1 MTDLSYRLL
10 YILIGAWRRRYVIVL
25 PALVM
30 PVLGVMIS
38 SFSTKHY
45 QAHTSMLI
53 QETAKMNPFLEDLA
67 VSSMLKERLDSLQTL
82 LHSRHILSSV
92 AAEMALFPVDAT
104 PLEQDRVINK
114 LSGNLSMMMSG
125 KDLIRIDYR
134 SSSPEGMKEI
144 LESVSKHFVEQLLAP
159 ERSSMTDSVVFL
171 SNHLELRRQA
181 LDESEAA
188 LARFKDLNAE
198 NIPELHAGS
207 ITRLA
212 KLREKLAELEA
223 EKAGVEKSL
232 GGLQLQL
239 SKTNPVIGR
248 LEEQIIRYRGDL
260 TLLKARYTDNHSKV
274 QAKQRQLRHLEN
286 ERQLLLSQTPKRMKP
301 EQLWDIA
308 SAASSGDNSNNH
320 PLLLTQLENLQ
331 QGRGRLEHLKEELSV
346 LKTMISDL
354 EHTSEKFGVYE
365 QERLKLERDLRV
377 KRALYEDLLSRHE
390 MANITGALSIFEQS
404 KRIKVI
410 DRPYTPN
417 AAVNLPTIV
426 FVLAGV
432 IGGLFTGISTAIMLE
447 LASTCIHRR
456 DNLEQ
461 LTGVPVLSRIPP
473 LTAQLSN
480 SQETDPFNIQ
490 SLAGEIS

>member
-1 MTDLSYRLL
+1 MTDLNYRLL
-10 YILIGAWRRRYVIVL
+10 YMLTGAWRRRYVILLPVL
-25 PALVM
+25 LM
-30 PVLGVMIS
+30 PVLGLIIS
-38 SFSTKHY
+38 GFSDKHY

-92 AAEMALFPVDAT
+92 AAEMKLYPENAS
-104 PLEQDRVINK
+104 PLQQDRVIDK
-114 LSGNLSMMMSG
+114 LSGNLSMAMSG

-134 SSSPEGMKEI
+134 ASNPEGMKEI

-159 ERSSMTDSVVFL
+159 ERSSMTDSVIFL
-171 SNHLELRRQA
+171 SNHLEQRRLA
-181 LDESEAA
+181 LDKSEAA
-188 LARFKDLNAE
+188 LARFKDLNAK
-198 NIPELHAGS
+198 NLPELQASS

-212 KLREKLAELEA
+212 KLREREAELVA

-232 GGLQLQL
+232 GGLHQQL

-274 QAKQRQLRHLEN
+274 QAKQRQLRHLES
-286 ERQLLLSQTPKRMKP
+286 ERRLLLSQTPKLMNP

-308 SAASSGDNSNNH
+308 SVAVPGDDSNSR

-331 QGRGRLEHLKEELSV
+331 RGRSRLEHLKEELSV
-346 LKTMISDL
+346 LESTIDSL
-354 EHTSEKFGVYE
+354 EQTSERFGHYE
-365 QERLKLERDLRV
+365 QERLKLARDLRV
-377 KRALYEDLLSRHE
+377 KRTLYEDLLSRHE

-410 DRPYTPN
+410 DRPYTPT
-417 AAVNLPTIV
+417 AAVNLPAIV
-426 FVLAGV
+426 FALAG
-432 IGGLFTGISTAIMLE
+432 IFGGLLTGIATAVLLELTGTGVYRREMLE
-447 LASTCIHRR
+447 HIS
-456 DNLEQ
+456 
-461 LTGVPVLSRIPP
+461 GVPVLSRIPP
-473 LTAQLSN
+473 LR
-480 SQETDPFNIQ
+480 TDDTSIKGENPFNIKY
-490 SLAGEIS
+490 LTGEIS

>member
-25 PALVM
+25 PALLM
-30 PVLGVMIS
+30 PLLGLLIS
-38 SFSTKHY
+38 SISAKHY
-45 QAHTSMLI
+45 RAHTSMLI

-67 VSSMLKERLDSLQTL
+67 VSSMLKERLDSLKTL

-92 AAEMALFPVDAT
+92 AKEMSLYPPNAT
-104 PLEQDRVINK
+104 PTEQDSIIAE

-134 SSSPEGMKEI
+134 AKKPQGMKEI

-159 ERSSMTDSVVFL
+159 ERSSMTDSVIFL
-171 SNHLELRRQA
+171 SKHLEQRRSA
-181 LDESEAA
+181 LDLSEAA
-188 LARFKDLNAE
+188 LAGFKDQNAE
-198 NIPELHAGS
+198 NMPQLQAGS

-212 KLREKLAELEA
+212 KLREKYAELEA

-232 GGLQLQL
+232 GGLNQQL

-286 ERQLLLSQTPKRMKP
+286 ERRQLLAQTPKLMNP

-308 SAASSGDNSNNH
+308 SAATSGDDSNSR

-331 QGRGRLEHLKEELSV
+331 QGRSRLEHLQEELSV
-346 LKTMISDL
+346 LKSMIGDL
-354 EHTSEKFGVYE
+354 AQTSEKFGQYE
-365 QERLKLERDLRV
+365 QQRLKLERDLRV

-410 DRPYTPN
+410 DRPYTP
-417 AAVNLPTIV
+417 ASAVNLPPLF
-426 FVLAGV
+426 FVLAGLV
-432 IGGLFTGISTAIMLE
+432 GGLLTGISCAILLE
-447 LASTCIHRR
+447 LAGTAIFRR
-456 DNLEQ
+456 DVIEQ
-461 LTGVPVLSRIPP
+461 LTGVPLLSRIPP
-473 LTAQLSN
+473 LTSDISVQDGTAAKN
-480 SQETDPFNIQ
+480 RQ
-490 SLAGEIS
+490 SLAGELS